1 MKTIVLVLLLAFTQQ
16 LTAQLKLPAF
26 FTDGMVLQQK
36 KVNRVWGWA
45 KAQQL
50 VKVNFKEKTYPA
62 YANINGEW
70 QVLLDAAVAGNAG
83 TITVSA
89 EGEKIVLNNI
99 LVGEVWVC
107 GGQSNMEW
115 VMKQC
120 PEIYKEELATANND
134 QIRFVVVDHGMANTP
149 KQDVRLMKKWTPITP
164 ATVGDCS
171 AVAYWYAKKLYKEL
185 KVPIGL
191 VVSSWG
197 GTFAES
203 WTSFEGLHDFPNYT
217 QTFIEKIKPLD
228 LENTDK
234 QMKLLREKYQQ
245 SINEKTGFVQEVVKP
260 DFDDSKWE
268 EMYLPKQWEVQ
279 GYPAL
284 DGIAMYRVAFNIA
297 AADAGKEAV
306 LNMPAIDDMD
316 STYINGVFIGSINQW
331 DALRKYTIPAGLLKA
346 GKNILAIKVQDDG
359 GGGGLG
365 PLEEKFNVT
374 IQQKIIPLAGKARF
388 NIIAEL
394 EDITGGHGV
403 LFHQPV
409 VLYNA
414 MIAPLQQLSIRGAI
428 WYQGES
434 NAENAKEYQTLFPA
448 MINDWRNRWG
458 QGDFPF
464 LFVQLS
470 SFGTIVQQPSQS
482 NWAELREA
490 QTMTLA
496 LPNTAMAVTLD
507 IGEPG
512 NIHPQKKKEVG
523 ERLAAGALKIV
534 YGQSKLVSSGPS
546 LKGFKMEGNQIVL
559 QLKDIGNGLLAKG
572 GKLKQFCI
580 AGADK
585 KFVWAAA
592 VIRGNE
598 IIVSSKLIQ
607 KPVAVRYAW
616 ADSPVGANL
625 YNKEGFPAG
634 SFRTDNW

>member
-1 MKTIVLVLLLAFTQQ
+1 
-16 LTAQLKLPAF
+16 
-26 FTDGMVLQQK
+26 
-36 KVNRVWGWA
+36 
-45 KAQQL
+45 
-50 VKVNFKEKTYPA
+50 
-62 YANINGEW
+62 
-70 QVLLDAAVAGNAG
+70 
-83 TITVSA
+83 
-89 EGEKIVLNNI
+89 
-99 LVGEVWVC
+99 
-107 GGQSNMEW
+107 
-115 VMKQC
+115 
-120 PEIYKEELATANND
+120 
-134 QIRFVVVDHGMANTP
+134 
-149 KQDVRLMKKWTPITP
+149 
-164 ATVGDCS
+164 
-171 AVAYWYAKKLYKEL
+171 
-185 KVPIGL
+185 
-191 VVSSWG
+191 
-197 GTFAES
+197 
-203 WTSFEGLHDFPNYT
+203 
-217 QTFIEKIKPLD
+217 
-228 LENTDK
+228 
-234 QMKLLREKYQQ
+234 
-245 SINEKTGFVQEVVKP
+245 
-260 DFDDSKWE
+260 
-268 EMYLPKQWEVQ
+268 
-279 GYPAL
+279 
-284 DGIAMYRVAFNIA
+284 
-297 AADAGKEAV
+297 
-306 LNMPAIDDMD
+306 MD

-359 GGGGLG
+359 GGGGFA
-365 PLEEKFNVT
+365 PVVEKFNIA

-394 EDITGGHGV
+394 EDITGGHGA

-414 MIAPLQQLSIRGAI
+414 MIAPLHQLSIRGAI

-448 MINDWRNRWG
+448 MINDWRNHWG

-470 SFGTIVQQPSQS
+470 SFGAVVQQPSQS

-490 QTMTLA
+490 QNMTLA

-523 ERLAAGALKIV
+523 ERLAAAALKIV

-546 LKGFKMEGNQIVL
+546 LQGFKIAGNQIVL
-559 QLKDIGNGLLAKG
+559 QLKDIGNGLMAKG

-585 KFVWAAA
+585 KFVWADA
-592 VIRGNE
+592 VIRANE